1 MVEKVIRYIEKH
13 KMIKNGDTI
22 VLGISGGAD
31 SVCLFLVLLE
41 LSKRYNLK
49 LLAVHVNHNLRG
61 DEALRDQKYVE
72 DICKKY
78 QVPCTVV
85 SVDVK
90 EEARK
95 RKRSVEEAGREV
107 RQAAMGQ
114 SVARAKEVSLK
125 GDGTIARDEGYK
137 IATAHHSNDNAET
150 MLINLARGTGI
161 GGLTGIIPVQGQR
174 IRPLLCVTRE
184 EIEAYLKEHNQSYCT
199 DSTNAEN
206 IYTRNVIRNQVV
218 PKLEEEV
225 NQQTVL
231 HMNQAMEEL
240 QKIEDYLQMQL
251 SQCWQECVEVDENQ
265 RRIVI
270 LQENLREQVEILQE
284 RVMKKALEEMA
295 GCQRDIGRVHV
306 SQLLELLE
314 KQVGREI
321 HLPYQLVGKRIY
333 EGIEIRKVE
342 ENVGLLGMKMVIPGK
357 TYLSDGTTVETRVLY
372 KDEMDEIQEKPFTKY
387 FEYDI
392 MTEVPCIRTRD
403 IGDYIVIN
411 GNGNRQTIKKYYVN
425 NKVSEQ
431 LRDRIPLVT
440 IGEEVIWIVGY
451 RRSSNYV
458 TDQNTNRVLEITYN
472 GGNDVRKN

>member
-13 KMIKNGDTI
+13 KMIENGDTI

-41 LSKRYNLK
+41 LRKRYNLK
-49 LLAVHVNHNLRG
+49 ILAVHVNHNLRG

-72 DICKKY
+72 DICKNY

-107 RQAAMGQ
+107 RKEAM
-114 SVARAKEVSLK
+114 EK
-125 GDGTIARDEGYK
+125 GVGYK

-161 GGLTGIIPVQGQR
+161 GGLTGIMPVQGQR

-206 IYTRNVIRNQVV
+206 IYTRNSIRNQVI

-251 SQCWQECVEVDENQ
+251 LQSWEACAIVYEEQQ
-265 RRIVI
+265 RIVI
-270 LQENLREQVEILQE
+270 SQEALRKQVEIIQE
-284 RVMKKALEEMA
+284 RVMKKALEKMA

-321 HLPYQLVGKRIY
+321 HLPYHLVGKRVY

-342 ENVGLLGMKMVIPGK
+342 ENVGLIGMKMVIPGK
-357 TYLSDGTTVETRVLY
+357 TYLSDGTTIETRVLY

-392 MTEVPCIRTRD
+392 ITEVPCIRTRD

-431 LRDRIPLVT
+431 LRDRIPLIT
-440 IGEEVIWIVGY
+440 IGEEVLWIVGY

-458 TDQNTNRVLEITYN
+458 ADQNTKRVLEITYN
-472 GGNDVRKN
+472 GGNYVREN